1 MIVKHLLRFLDAV
14 DTLYKVQLRHR
25 QNTRTNYNRVTIHN
39 IVYFMM
45 CA

>member
-1 MIVKHLLRFLDAV
+1 MIVKNVLRFLDAV

-25 QNTRTNYNRVTIHN
+25 QILVLIIIELLHD

-45 CA
+45 YV